1 MARGRGFFMKY
12 LLVFILLFTTSCAL
26 VSDKSVQT
34 SAELLKSTQESII
47 DTAGIIDEMCASG
60 DLSQSQCDRASKLY
74 SESKSVYTKALEA
87 QLLIVEAQL
96 TKKEIE
102 DAESI
107 REKSESALQRLLLIM
122 NKLSSIRE

>member
-1 MARGRGFFMKY
+1 MYKSIIFCIVSFF
-12 LLVFILLFTTSCAL
+12 LTSCAL
-26 VSDKSVQT
+26 MTQHNTQISS
-34 SAELLKSTQESII
+34 ELLKTTQESIV
-47 DTAGIIDEMCASG
+47 DTASIINEMCSSG
-60 DLSQSQCDRASKLY
+60 ELNQKQCDQASELY
-74 SESKSVYTKALEA
+74 DESKSVYTKALEA

-107 REKSESALQRLLLIM
+107 REKSELALQQLLLIM

>member
-34 SAELLKSTQESII
+34 SAELMKSTQESII

-74 SESKSVYTKALEA
+74 SESKDVYTTALEA
-87 QLLIVEAQL
+87 QLFIVEAKIAGNEVDLETESYLRKLL
-96 TKKEIE
+96 TI
-102 DAESI
+102 
-107 REKSESALQRLLLIM
+107 L

>member
-34 SAELLKSTQESII
+34 SAELMKSTQESII

-74 SESKSVYTKALEA
+74 SEAKDVYTTALEA
-87 QLLIVEAQL
+87 QLFIVEAKIAGNEVDLETESYLRKLL
-96 TKKEIE
+96 TI
-102 DAESI
+102 
-107 REKSESALQRLLLIM
+107 L